1 MSGGLTDDYT
11 LPSPFLPTQSN
22 PNFCGPFVPVLF
34 TRIDCCWLRWDVMFR
49 VLLLGCLMGAY
60 PAHAQDHITER
71 AWLED
76 PTGQMTL
83 AQVQQQAP
91 QPFQGTLSR
100 GFGAGVLWL
109 RLRID
114 PSIGIHA
121 PGSPAVVFPGN
132 ELVLR
137 IRPAYLD
144 EVKVFD
150 PLADGGVA
158 GVVGDHYHPRHD
170 ALLGTDFLLPIARGS
185 APRELWL
192 RLSSVSTRQI
202 DVVVLPRNQSSA
214 RNLRQSLGA
223 SLYLSVVL
231 GLMVWGGIGRVLQRE
246 RAMGAFAL
254 MQLASALY
262 GLSSLGVLR
271 VFWPLAWSAGLL
283 DLLGSVFAITAVL
296 SSIWFH
302 VRFLREFQPAAWAM
316 GLLYV
321 VLGVALA
328 NLALLCVGQVAWAL
342 QSNMWLVLWGPLAC
356 LACAMTGRRWK
367 AGSGLPALAISQPLL
382 VAFYVL
388 LLLILLLAAT
398 TGMGILHATNWT
410 IYVSQLHG
418 LLIGLLLML
427 MLQYRSHV
435 QNQQRQQAVVM
446 LETSRLQTAH
456 ERSQREEQGRLL
468 LMLAHELKTPLATMH
483 LRLDQQTKGAAEIR
497 QAMREM
503 DAVIERCLQT
513 VKTEGGHIA
522 PQWQAL
528 DGEQLVRDAVSA
540 CSQPQRVRVRLQLPQ
555 PLSVVTDAQLA
566 FIVLSNLLENACKY
580 SAPGTA
586 IDVRGAALDHADPPE
601 FRLEVCNLPGTA
613 RWPDAAQVFDKYYRA
628 PQAQRQSGTGLGL
641 YLAQN
646 LVRAL
651 GGRLTY
657 EPDGTHIRFVWVLP
671 VDAGQSA

>member
-170 ALLGTDFLLPIARGS
+170 AQLGTDFLLPIARGS

-296 SSIWFH
+296 SGIWFH

-388 LLLILLLAAT
+388 LLLILLLAST

-540 CSQPQRVRVRLQLPQ
+540 CSQPQRVRVQLPQ

-601 FRLEVCNLPGTA
+601 FRLEVSNLPGTA